1 MEVTKQMITVEDAL
15 EIFHAREFAYDI
27 LRRFF
32 IEEPSRE
39 YVKLFIQR
47 NMIDLFPFQEESE
60 EIRTGVKKIKDY
72 LAVYNPGMI
81 DQHYENLHWDYTKM
95 FIGPFEIL
103 ASPWESVYV
112 RKDKLL
118 FQQTTMDVRNLYKK
132 YGFQAGELNIEADDH
147 IGLEIDFLYHLNQLA
162 IESAESQSATAL
174 QEIQYLLREQK
185 LFIENHLAEFVP
197 ALVSKIGEHADTD
210 FFRGMAILL
219 QYFLIMDSKV
229 LNELLNIEMIQ
240 K

>member
-1 MEVTKQMITVEDAL
+1 MEMTKQSITVEDAI
-15 EIFHAREFAYDI
+15 EIFNAREFAYDI

-39 YVKLFIQR
+39 YIKLFIQK
-47 NMIDLFPFQEESE
+47 NMIDLFPFKEESE
-60 EIRTGVKKIKDY
+60 GIGAGVKKIKDY
-72 LAVYNPGMI
+72 LASYNPGMI
-81 DQHYENLHWDYTKM
+81 DQHFEDLHWDYTKM
-95 FIGPFEIL
+95 FIGPFDIL

-118 FQQTTMDVRNLYKK
+118 FQQTTMNVRKLYKK
-132 YGFQAGELNIEADDH
+132 YGFQAGDFNIEADDH
-147 IGLEIDFLYHLNQLA
+147 IGLQIDFLYQLNQLA
-162 IESAESQSATAL
+162 IESAVSVSATAL

-185 LFIENHLAEFVP
+185 QFMEDHLAEFVP
-197 ALVSKIGEHADTD
+197 ALSRKIQEHADTD
-210 FFRGMAILL
+210 FFRGMALLL
-219 QYFLIMDSKV
+219 QHFLVMDSNV